1 MTAKI
6 TNMTIWWV
14 RRDLRLA
21 DNPALTAA
29 VAEGDV
35 VVPLFI
41 LDPSLLQSPYV
52 GDKRLAFL
60 FDGLRALDVD
70 LGKRGSRLIVRRGA
84 PVEALRQLV
93 VETGATAIYAEEDV
107 SPYARQRD
115 ARVAAAL
122 PLHLTGGLTVHPP
135 DAVLKA
141 DGDPYT
147 VYTPYSRTWKSL
159 PKPDARALLP
169 VPERLSTPKE
179 LASEVIPDRPSLSE
193 TVPFVAG
200 EAAAQQRLEDF
211 VAETIGGYQVGRDRM
226 DLTATSRLSPYL
238 RLGMLSA
245 QRAVVAALDAKAETE
260 TDAARRGVATW
271 LNELIWREF
280 YAAILFNFPEVRQH
294 SFRPEYRELAWENA
308 PDDFAAWQEGM
319 TGYPVVD
326 AAMRGLQAT
335 GWMHNRA
342 RMVVASFLTKDLL
355 IDWRW
360 GERHFM
366 QHLIDGDPAANNGG
380 WQWSAGTGTDA
391 APYFRIF
398 NPILQ
403 SEKYDPDGVMI
414 RRWVPELENVETRY
428 IHQPWTMPEAMQQEA
443 GCVIGVDYPAPIVDH
458 KEARRRTLAAFKQ
471 ARERYEQQH

>member
-1 MTAKI
+1 MTVKT
-6 TNMTIWWV
+6 TNVTIWWV

-29 VAEGDV
+29 VESGDA
-35 VVPLFI
+35 VVPLFV
-41 LDPSLLQSPYV
+41 LDPGLLRSSYV

-60 FDGLRALDVD
+60 FAGLRALDGALRQRD
-70 LGKRGSRLIVRRGA
+70 SRLIVRRGA
-84 PVEALRQLV
+84 PVEALGQLV
-93 VETGATAIYAEEDV
+93 AETGATAIYAEEDV
-107 SPYARQRD
+107 SPYARRRD

-141 DGDPYT
+141 DGDPYI

-159 PKPDARALLP
+159 PMPSAQALLSA
-169 VPERLSTPKE
+169 PEHLSTPE
-179 LASEVIPDRPSLSE
+179 GLASEVIPDHPSLPDM
-193 TVPFVAG
+193 VPFVAG
-200 EAAAQQRLEDF
+200 EAAAQQRLEAF

-226 DLTATSRLSPYL
+226 DLAATSRLSPYL
-238 RLGMLSA
+238 RFGMLSA
-245 QRAVVAALDAKAETE
+245 QRAVVAALAAKAEAE
-260 TDAARRGVATW
+260 TDAGRRGAATW
-271 LNELIWREF
+271 LDELIWREF
-280 YAAILFNFPEVRQH
+280 YIAILFNFPEVRQH
-294 SFRPEYRELAWENA
+294 SFRPEYRELAWEND
-308 PDDFAAWQEGM
+308 PDDFAAWQAGQ

-398 NPILQ
+398 NPVMQ
-403 SEKYDPDGVMI
+403 SEKYDPDGAYI

-428 IHQPWTMPEAMQQEA
+428 IHQPWTMPEAIQQKT
-443 GCVIGVDYPAPIVDH
+443 GCVIGADYSAPIVDH
-458 KEARRRTLAAFKQ
+458 KEARRRTLAAFKS
-471 ARERYEQQH
+471 ARERHE